1 MRVLHCI
8 PSMEGGGAER
18 QLAYLA
24 GALSREG
31 CEIHVAF
38 TRGGEN
44 LARLEASGATVHPLN
59 TSSTH
64 DPRLFTRLRRTIA
77 SVQPSLVHCWL
88 LQMELMGGMAATMSG
103 VPWVFAERSSIGAYP
118 PTVKNYLRVRAAAF
132 ASAIVSNSIGGDDYW
147 AARQS
152 AVRRYV
158 ICNALPFDEIRAA
171 PSAGAGSPQSD
182 DLSVLYAG
190 RLDEGKNAD
199 VLIQA
204 LARIRSTR
212 RIRAVLCGDGP
223 RRTHLE
229 RMVAE
234 CGLQHD
240 VHFAGYVSN
249 LWSRLKSATM
259 LVSPSR
265 FEGSPNIVLEAMA
278 CRCPLVVSDI
288 PAHREILD
296 ERSALF
302 ADPNDAGAFA
312 ERIIQTIDQ
321 PEASAERARMAHGRA
336 ERYDL
341 PQVALQYLTVY
352 RDVLARRGRR
362 SLRVA

>member
-31 CEIHVAF
+31 CEIHVAS

-44 LARLEASGATVHPLN
+44 LPRLQASGATIHLLD

-64 DPRLFTRLRRTIA
+64 DFRLFTKLRRTIA
-77 SVQPSLVHCWL
+77 QVQPAIVQCWL

-132 ASAIVSNSIGGDDYW
+132 ASAIVSNSMGGETYW
-147 AARQS
+147 AERLS
-152 AVRRYV
+152 SLPRFV
-158 ICNALPFDEIRAA
+158 IRNALPLDEIRAA
-171 PSAGAGSPQSD
+171 PEAAVDKRSGEV
-182 DLSVLYAG
+182 SVLYAG
-190 RLDEGKNAD
+190 RLDAGKNAD
-199 VLIQA
+199 ALIRA

-212 RIRAVLCGDGP
+212 RVSAVLCGDGP
-223 RRTHLE
+223 LRTPIE
-229 RMVAE
+229 RLIVE
-234 CGLQHD
+234 HGLQD
-240 VHFAGYVSN
+240 RVRVVGYVQN
-249 LWSRLKSATM
+249 LWSLLKSADM

-278 CRCPLVVSDI
+278 CGCPLVVSDI

-296 ERSALF
+296 DDSALF
-302 ADPNDAGAFA
+302 ADPDDVHALAD
-312 ERIIQTIDQ
+312 RIDRTIDE
-321 PEASAERARMAHGRA
+321 PEPTAERARIAQARA
-336 ERYDL
+336 EQYDL
-341 PQVALQYLTVY
+341 PQVALQYLALY
-352 RDVLARRGRR
+352 RDVLAARGRR
-362 SLRVA
+362 RLRVA